1 MNDLT
6 SDEKIKIQTNLEYIG
21 LDLNNIPE
29 SIKNYRPLQFRPIRG
44 FNENKSRVYKY
55 LNIRDI
61 QIYITPRNKMD
72 LLSKK
77 YEECNQL
84 YDYLKLESEDDI
96 IRHSIFLKMVDK
108 INLQEMERISKEQDV
123 LNAKI
128 PFEVK
133 YSENYLWQIY
143 YSDITKQYFM
153 MVTLED
159 EEFEAFFYL
168 LKKQIEAY
176 NENKDIYIY
185 VPVCNTEYSG
195 DLLTRNEI
203 TDTENYIWL
212 FTKDWPFIYEVYDKN
227 GVMNVYIIGNTV
239 CYEKLN
245 SHYKIV
251 IKNEEEAIKFFK
263 LIKALFILQ
272 TETNGKYIFEPR
284 IKKDGSLEFLYNG
297 DIIEYD
303 NLTNFIKTEFY
314 KTDHEID
321 EIVENLNRCEKQKQE
336 LSIIEKNKVK
346 ELQNKEKEISIYLD
360 CKRSFFGKIRFF
372 MQNKKKL
379 KGKVKEILDK
389 EVEEKE
395 EKKEEKKI
403 FKEDDGIDRTKE
415 FLTIEDLVLLIK
427 AFERQDKKLK
437 NDEMDV
443 RALENKIKV
452 LESKIKN
459 ATLYLKEIDEHNKSI
474 FDFWKFTNKDNNLIL
489 SEIDTDEEISVTNL
503 EKTFDYTE
511 DLEDLGKDI
520 DKIIRKKLSKKEC
533 DSIFLVTTEILE
545 FINMIKD
552 KEELNDKELQLIEQE
567 LNDIK
572 EKTTIVSSLFPKEE
586 YDIFGGLSE
595 DKTKIRVLAGRKHRE
610 IEKNMYRVIDVNK
623 NTSLDRF
630 IEKLKSIVRDIEKAL
645 AQIKAPMNL
654 SLYIAEENVNKNSFE
669 IYHVNPEEAINDIES
684 TDEHICRINI
694 KKGMPLVFLT
704 NTIYYDNYNKTLPE
718 GMELNDLV
726 LIDNS
731 KFDFIKKQDS
741 FFRMNRK
748 IERFEYQNC
757 EIHVKEYNLKLKN
770 TKKEENNDK

>member
-1 MNDLT
+1 
-6 SDEKIKIQTNLEYIG
+6 
-21 LDLNNIPE
+21 
-29 SIKNYRPLQFRPIRG
+29 
-44 FNENKSRVYKY
+44 
-55 LNIRDI
+55 
-61 QIYITPRNKMD
+61 MD

-84 YDYLKLESEDDI
+84 YDYLKLESEDDLVK
-96 IRHSIFLKMVDK
+96 HGVFLKMLDK
-108 INLQEMERISKEQDV
+108 MRINELERISTEQEI
-123 LNAKI
+123 LNDKI

-195 DLLTRNEI
+195 ELLTRNEI
-203 TDTENYIWL
+203 ADTENYIWL
-212 FTKDWPFIYEVYDKN
+212 FTKDWPFVYEVYDKN

-239 CYEKLN
+239 CYEKIN

-272 TETNGKYIFEPR
+272 TETNGKYVFEPR

-314 KTDHEID
+314 KTDNEIND
-321 EIVENLNRCEKQKQE
+321 IVENLNKCEKHKQE
-336 LSIIEKNKVK
+336 LSIEEKNKVK
-346 ELQNKEKEISIYLD
+346 EFQDKEKEISIYLD
-360 CKRSFFGKIRFF
+360 CKRSFFGKIKFF

-379 KGKVKEILDK
+379 KGRAKEILNK
-389 EVEEKE
+389 GSEEEKE
-395 EKKEEKKI
+395 TQEIEEI
-403 FKEDDGIDRTKE
+403 FKENDGIDRTKE

-427 AFERQDKKLK
+427 AFERQDKRLK

-443 RALENKIKV
+443 RALENKIKI
-452 LESKIKN
+452 LNSKIRN
-459 ATLYLKEIDEHNKSI
+459 AESYLKEIDEHNKSI
-474 FDFWKFTNKDNNLIL
+474 FDFWKYTNKDNNLIL
-489 SEIDTDEEISVTNL
+489 SEIDAEEEVQVTNL
-503 EKTFDYTE
+503 EKTFDYLE
-511 DLEDLGKDI
+511 DLEDLGKNM

-533 DSIFLVTTEILE
+533 DSIFLATTEILE
-545 FINMIKD
+545 YINMIKD
-552 KEELNDKELQLIEQE
+552 KEELNERELQLIEQE
-567 LNDIK
+567 LNAIK

-630 IEKLKSIVRDIEKAL
+630 VEKLKAIVSDIEKAL
-645 AQIKAPMNL
+645 LQIKAPMNL
-654 SLYIAEENVNKNSFE
+654 SLYVAEKDINKSNFE
-669 IYHVNPEEAINDIES
+669 IYHINPEEAINDIES
-684 TDEHICRINI
+684 IDEHICRINI
-694 KKGMPLVFLT
+694 KKGMPLIFLT
-704 NTIYYDNYNKTLPE
+704 NTVYYDNYNKTLPE

-726 LIDNS
+726 LLDNS
-731 KFDFIKKQDS
+731 KFEFLKKKES
-741 FFRMNRK
+741 FFRMNK
-748 IERFEYQNC
+748 AVEKFEYQNC
-757 EIHVKEYNLKLKN
+757 DIHVKEYNLKLKH
-770 TKKEENNDK
+770 KKEENNDK